1 VGSAPSGVGICG
13 AAGGATGQFARMSSG
28 KLQTALR
35 AFRVLTE
42 MIGENNATISQLRAS
57 RLWLPFLY
65 P

>member
-1 VGSAPSGVGICG
+1 
-13 AAGGATGQFARMSSG
+13 MSSG